1 MDDVKIYN
9 LDRRYAD
16 LFDKEDM
23 IAEEIMAFGKNTAVV
38 SIFKQV
44 IQLHMHY

>member
-1 MDDVKIYN
+1 MLMDDVKIYN

-23 IAEEIMAFGKNTAVV
+23 IPELD
-38 SIFKQV
+38 IFILKQ
-44 IQLHMHY
+44 MT